1 MITKKLLAAIGI
13 VSLLAVPAMAQ
24 TTDKEKNGHHYSGG
38 PKTEVPHHMGK
49 KETVGVSKD
58 GASGGR
64 RRTTW
69 ATKSNKDRARSRG
82 GNTAAAGFSVSAGR
96 LRRPAVSRP
105 PDLRRIDDTSIGI
118 TGSRDLLEK
127 AVLASRNEAGFA
139 DEYWATAPSR
149 TKPRTPTQ
157 LKLLVI
163 LQALAA
169 QRCSPPISALST
181 PHNSARH
188 GGFGML
194 VS

>member
-58 GASGGR
+58 GASVAITTRAAPLR

-118 TGSRDLLEK
+118 TGSKDVLEK

-139 DEYWATAPSR
+139 DGYWATAPSR
-149 TKPRTPTQ
+149 TKPRAPT
-157 LKLLVI
+157 
-163 LQALAA
+163 
-169 QRCSPPISALST
+169 
-181 PHNSARH
+181 
-188 GGFGML
+188 
-194 VS
+194 